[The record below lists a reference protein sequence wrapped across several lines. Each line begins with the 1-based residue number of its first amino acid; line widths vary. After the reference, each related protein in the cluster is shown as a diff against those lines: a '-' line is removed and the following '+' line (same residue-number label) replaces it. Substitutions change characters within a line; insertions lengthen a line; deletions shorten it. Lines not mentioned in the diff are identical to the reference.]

1 MTSKRVGG
9 VVTKQQGLKLGPLFW
24 KNNGLASHNDNIWH

>member
-1 MTSKRVGG
+1 MSSKRAVGA
-9 VVTKQQGLKLGPLFW
+9 VTKQQVLKCGSLFW